1 MKRIFLIAMVMA
13 LLFGL
18 APIGSLPVA
27 AASADLMV
35 TGFTWNNETEVQ
47 PDTPI
52 IFCVTVKNDGG
63 TAVTEPFEVTFGT
76 PTTTFSTVSCTE
88 SIAPGKSVVVQSQVW
103 TAVKGDYMV
112 AVRVDPANTVTEID
126 ETNNTRQA
134 NLRVA
139 EDEYTSAYEITRKLI
154 EEYRLN
160 SLIFS
165 EDFNDLS
172 SVDTTN
178 TGKEGYKW
186 YVARAYGAGVLTT
199 DDYSVENGI
208 MTLHTNKPTYNYGLD
223 TYNCK
228 TGTGFAYNKGYMEIR
243 LRIPRSRRN
252 EDGEKGVPAIWALSV
267 DKLNNT
273 ADAWVEMDWM
283 EYWGING
290 YDSNTPN
297 GFYTVTLHD
306 QHLTGTVVTTHF
318 KNSNY
323 KCEGLGDGQW
333 HTMGWLWQ
341 DNLFVAYLDGVEVM
355 RQVYSP
361 TTDATPSPYTQKSDG
376 TVDKIGVFSLL
387 NTQYNPIIIGG
398 SKDNPMEL
406 DYIRVWNN
414 SHIPATAGVDSTE
427 QAAREF
433 VNAYGVDADGKAIKT
448 VTKENA
454 DRVLA
459 GESAWNALS
468 DTAKAAV
475 DTLLQTNG
483 QPAFAQLLAQ
493 AKQLQEAQE
502 QPTTMPSDGEATV
515 PSTEAT
521 TTPMTDGTEA
531 TLPTDPTV
539 PLDDVSPKS
548 KPQTALIIAGGI
560 VLVGGA
566 AIVWVYWRKK
576 KK

>member
-1 MKRIFLIAMVMA
+1 MKRIFLMAIVMA

-27 AASADLMV
+27 AASMDLV
-35 TGFTWNNETEVQ
+35 VKEFTWNAGTEITPGTSVVFTATIENEGNLEV
-47 PDTPI
+47 
-52 IFCVTVKNDGG
+52 N
-63 TAVTEPFEVTFGT
+63 APFTVTFGT
-76 PTTTFSTVSCTE
+76 ADTVFTTITYTKP
-88 SIAPGKSVVVQSQVW
+88 IAPRATITLESQPW
-103 TAVKGDYMV
+103 SSVKGDYMV
-112 AVRVDPANTVTEID
+112 SVCVDVEKAITESDEAN
-126 ETNNTRQA
+126 NSSQA

-139 EDEYTSAYEITRKLI
+139 EDKLSSAYSVTQKLL
-154 EEYRLN
+154 EEYDLK

-178 TGKEGYKW
+178 TGKPGYKW
-186 YVARAYGAGVLTT
+186 YVARAYGASVLTT

-208 MTLHTNKPTYNYGLD
+208 MTLHVNKPTYNYGLD

-228 TGTGFAYNKGYMEIR
+228 TGVGFAYNKGYMEVR
-243 LRIPRSRRN
+243 LRIPRARKN
-252 EDGEKGVPAIWALSV
+252 TEEEKGVPAIWALSV

-341 DNLFVAYLDGVEVM
+341 DNLFIAYLDGVEVM

-406 DYIRVWNN
+406 DYVRVWNN
-414 SHIPATAGVDSTE
+414 SHTASKDTTNPPEAEPTTPTTPPAQETPTETTPAATEGTTPETTEGTAPAATEGAAPTTAPTTAPTE
-427 QAAREF
+427 QAQTPADSDDKT
-433 VNAYGVDADGKAIKT
+433 AIGVYVA
-448 VTKENA
+448 V
-454 DRVLA
+454 
-459 GESAWNALS
+459 
-468 DTAKAAV
+468 AAV
-475 DTLLQTNG
+475 VVVLGCAAALL
-483 QPAFAQLLAQ
+483 
-493 AKQLQEAQE
+493 
-502 QPTTMPSDGEATV
+502 V
-515 PSTEAT
+515 
-521 TTPMTDGTEA
+521 
-531 TLPTDPTV
+531 
-539 PLDDVSPKS
+539 
-548 KPQTALIIAGGI
+548 
-560 VLVGGA
+560 
-566 AIVWVYWRKK
+566 WRKK
-576 KK
+576 KKKSF